1 MSYKISQLF
10 PPVSTRI
17 SDPLLLSED
26 MSFLQS
32 WFEGGS
38 IGDESTERRHI
49 NWGAIAG
56 LALSVALSAT
66 FWAGVVWIVAHVWR

>member
-1 MSYKISQLF
+1 MSGKVLQLF
-10 PPVSTRI
+10 PPASTRVI
-17 SDPLLLSED
+17 RPFIIED
-26 MSFLQS
+26 MGFLQS

-38 IGDESTERRHI
+38 IRDESPEHRHI

-66 FWAGVVWIVAHVWR
+66 FWAGLVWIVVRIWR

>member
-1 MSYKISQLF
+1 MSGKVLQLF
-10 PPVSTRI
+10 PPASTRVTGRFI
-17 SDPLLLSED
+17 PCED
-26 MSFLQS
+26 MGFLQS

-38 IGDESTERRHI
+38 IRDESPEHRHI

-66 FWAGVVWIVAHVWR
+66 FWAGLAWIVVHIRR